1 MSEMKNLCLRLP
13 VEEYIAFDA
22 ICKEK
27 GYSKTGKIREFIRN
41 LVKEQLEI
49 VKLSAEE
56 WAKVEKGIKEIERGE
71 YVTLKELK
79 RDTEKEKMDRK

>member
-41 LVKEQLEI
+41 LIKEELEI

-56 WAKVEKGIKEIERGE
+56 WTKVEKGIKEIERGE
-71 YVTLKELK
+71 YVTFKELK
-79 RDTEKEKMDRK
+79 CEFEKEKIGRK

>member
-41 LVKEQLEI
+41 LVKKELEI
-49 VKLSAEE
+49 VKLSSEE

-79 RDTEKEKMDRK
+79 RDFKKEKLGRR